1 MNILLLLTITALTVW
16 SLRLMGKAHEQK
28 EFSLM
33 FAGVLVA
40 VAAAG
45 LVAAYSLMLGCM
57 GYLEQPY
64 ASVPPV
70 LTTAYNEEIWVPIND
85 GGDAEFR
92 EDFQRVSEPR
102 ALTLPN
108 S

>member
-1 MNILLLLTITALTVW
+1 
-16 SLRLMGKAHEQK
+16 
-28 EFSLM
+28 M

-45 LVAAYSLMLGCM
+45 LVAAYSLMIGCV

-70 LTTAYNEEIWVPIND
+70 LTTAYGDEVWVPMND
-85 GGDAEFR
+85 AGDVKLR
-92 EDFQRVSEPR
+92 DDFQRVSEPR
-102 ALTLPN
+102 ALALPN